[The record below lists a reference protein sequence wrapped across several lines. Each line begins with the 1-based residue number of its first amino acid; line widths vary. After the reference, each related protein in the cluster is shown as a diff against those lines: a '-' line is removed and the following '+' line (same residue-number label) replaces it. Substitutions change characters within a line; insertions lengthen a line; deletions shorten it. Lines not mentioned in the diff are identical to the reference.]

1 MVNKGDYGGVMPRVL
16 PKGKE
21 SKENDIVMTCPLGSV
36 CEEIKDNK
44 IHRCMWYTKVVGQN
58 PNTGE
63 TVNDWSCAISW
74 MPTLQIEMSQTNRGQ
89 SQAIESFR
97 NETVKGQKAFN
108 NLIAESQNKKLK

>member
-1 MVNKGDYGGVMPRVL
+1 
-16 PKGKE
+16 
-21 SKENDIVMTCPLGSV
+21 
-36 CEEIKDNK
+36 
-44 IHRCMWYTKVVGQN
+44 MWYTKVVGQN